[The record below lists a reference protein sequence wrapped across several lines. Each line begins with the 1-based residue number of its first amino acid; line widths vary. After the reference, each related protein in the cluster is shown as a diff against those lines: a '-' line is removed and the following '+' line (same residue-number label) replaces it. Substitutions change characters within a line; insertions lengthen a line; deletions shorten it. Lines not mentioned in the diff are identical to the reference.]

1 MSIFNPSG
9 GETMKIFVKGI
20 GEVEVSACG
29 TDPEWE
35 KDHPDIEDEEDDEDE
50 LPFVRGNKCPH
61 CGQSIA

>member
-1 MSIFNPSG
+1 
-9 GETMKIFVKGI
+9 MKIFVKGI

>member
-9 GETMKIFVKGI
+9 RETMKIFVKGI

-35 KDHPDIEDEEDDEDE
+35 KDHPDIEDEEDDEP
-50 LPFVRGNKCPH
+50 PFTRGHYCPQ
-61 CGQSIA
+61 CGQAIA